1 MSSLSRKSSDAAAQ
15 KIAEQTTCA
24 VCFETYREP
33 KTLPGCLHVICL
45 HCLETVAARSGQN
58 LACPM
63 CRKPVEV
70 PEGGLAALQSAFHIN
85 NLIEI
90 QEALLRGQ
98 PDDTSPPPTC
108 AKCPGS
114 KAEFFCPQCSHF
126 LCQDCRRIHGK
137 WSEYSSHMVSP
148 LLEGAETPS
157 EHDQLCHRHKPQ
169 QLTHYCHHCK
179 VLVCVSCIWGAEHRG
194 HTHSSLTEA
203 LHQCKDAIV
212 ASLEPVRQ
220 QLGSVEGAVTRVRG
234 KVTHVTEQANDI
246 KSHIDKE
253 ISDLQ
258 KALEMHG
265 RELKEEVERVAEGK
279 LWSLREQEE
288 MLEAARRQLSSYLK
302 VINNSLQT
310 GSSQQVISMRRAVEQ
325 RAKEISQEFHQIP
338 HSPAEEANIHSSFK
352 KEVAE
357 ACKEFGTVYSTSI
370 TAKKCRASG
379 NGLRWVT
386 VGQETSVTVTVAGGN
401 GQDTQLD
408 CVKLD
413 LSLESGHVVVTR
425 QEVKE
430 RKREIQLYYIL
441 VTKGM
446 HTLHIKLYGE
456 EISNSPFAV
465 TATPPLQFHGTFI
478 TSITGLRRP
487 WGLAHSP
494 SGQLIVVDNQ
504 GYEGI
509 HVYSPSGSKE
519 RSFAAAAKVPSL
531 LLPEGQC
538 YEPRGVA
545 IDNNGNILL
554 IDGKGHRI
562 QRFSPDGRS
571 VFVVG
576 SKGKGSLEFHDPVGI
591 TISPS
596 GEVLVCDRRNHRVQ
610 VLSSELVYKCNIGK
624 FGHEESELYLPWDVA
639 CDSEGCIYVADC
651 GNYCVKVFSS
661 EGIFLKTIGSDGTER
676 GQFKYITSICI
687 DQNDYLY
694 VLDKEKA
701 CVTVFDPHGEF
712 KMQFGTPGT
721 LEGQFYEPMG
731 IAVDS
736 NGLVCVSDGSSPS
749 LRSFGR
755 VQMFQ

>member
-1 MSSLSRKSSDAAAQ
+1 MSSLPRKGSDTAAQ
-15 KIAEQTTCA
+15 KIAEQITCP

-33 KTLPGCLHVICL
+33 KTLPGCMHVICL
-45 HCLETVAARSGQN
+45 HCLGATAAKSGEK

-90 QEALLRGQ
+90 QEALLWGKA
-98 PDDTSPPPTC
+98 DDDSPPPMC

-137 WSEYSSHMVSP
+137 WSEYSGHIVSP

-157 EHDQLCHRHKPQ
+157 EHDQLCHKHKPQ
-169 QLTHYCHHCK
+169 RLTHYCRDCK
-179 VLVCVSCIWGAEHRG
+179 VLVCVSCIQEVNHRG
-194 HTHSSLTEA
+194 HTHWSLTEA

-234 KVTHVTEQANDI
+234 KATHVTEQANDI
-246 KSHIDKE
+246 KSHIDKV

-258 KALEMHG
+258 KALEIH
-265 RELKEEVERVAEGK
+265 RTQLKEEVERVAEGK
-279 LWSLREQEE
+279 LQSLQEQED
-288 MLEAARRQLSSYLK
+288 MLEAAKGQLSSYLK
-302 VINNSLQT
+302 VINHSLQT
-310 GSSQQVISMRRAVEQ
+310 GTSQQVIGMQRAVEQ
-325 RAKEISQEFHQIP
+325 RVKEISQEFHQIP
-338 HSPAEEANIHSSFK
+338 RSPAEEANMHSFFK
-352 KEVAE
+352 KEVFE
-357 ACKEFGTVYSTSI
+357 ACKAFGTVYSASI
-370 TAKKCRASG
+370 TAKKCRASKS
-379 NGLRWVT
+379 GLRWIT
-386 VGQETSVTVTVAGGN
+386 VGQEASVTVTVAEDSDQN
-401 GQDTQLD
+401 AQLD
-408 CVKLD
+408 CVKLE
-413 LSLESGHVVVTR
+413 LSLESGHMVVTR
-425 QEVKE
+425 QEVRE

-441 VTKGM
+441 VTKGT
-446 HTLHIKLYGE
+446 HTLHIKLYNE

-465 TATPPLQFHGTFI
+465 TAMPPLQFHGTFLSSI
-478 TSITGLRRP
+478 TSLRRP

-504 GYEGI
+504 GWDGV
-509 HVYSPSGSKE
+509 HVYNPSGSKV
-519 RSFAAAAKVPSL
+519 RSFVPAAKVPSL

-538 YEPRGVA
+538 DEPRGVA
-545 IDNNGNILL
+545 VDDDGNILL
-554 IDGKGHRI
+554 VDGKGHRI
-562 QRFSPDGRS
+562 QRFSPDGKS

-576 SKGKGSLEFHDPVGI
+576 SKGKKPLEFHDPVGI
-591 TISPS
+591 AISPS

-610 VLSSELVYKCNIGK
+610 ILSSKLVHIRNIGQ
-624 FGHEESELYLPWDVA
+624 FGHEESDLYLPWDVA

-661 EGIFLKTIGSDGTER
+661 EGIFLKTIGSQGTER
-676 GQFKYITSICI
+676 GQFKYITSLCI

-694 VLDKEKA
+694 VLDKDKA
-701 CVTVFDPHGEF
+701 CITVFDPHGEF
-712 KMQFGTPGT
+712 KMQFGTPGS

-731 IAVDS
+731 MAVDS
-736 NGLVCVSDGSSPS
+736 DGLVYVTDGNSLS
-749 LRSFGR
+749 LRYFGR
-755 VQMFQ
+755 VQIFQ